1 MPPEPAQ
8 SATRYIEAC
17 PVGCAGS
24 LDPTALVLPEGPLL
38 KCTECAQLVS
48 QVSAARYWEAMQ
60 AFDEPQFN
68 QPTPHELARRIS
80 VAQRRLKRIAAL
92 LGQPPAASRLIDVGC
107 SRGHFVAAAA
117 ARGFKAEGVE
127 PAPQIAAA
135 AREAGLVVHSG
146 LLEDLQLPDASF
158 DAVTLFEVLEHL
170 KEPIALVRE
179 CARILKPGG
188 ILCVT
193 TGNAASW
200 TVACIG
206 ARWDYFHIEQDAGHV
221 SFFNPASL
229 ALLAQR
235 GGFRP
240 EAIETA
246 RVKFFDKGE
255 VSRARYALGK
265 LAAECLSLPAR
276 LAGRGHDMIGYLR
289 RG

>member
-1 MPPEPAQ
+1 MPPERLDRA
-8 SATRYIEAC
+8 ARHIDAC
-17 PVGCAGS
+17 PVGCAGA
-24 LDPTALVLPEGPLL
+24 LEPTALVLPEGPLL
-38 KCTECAQLVS
+38 KCSACAQLVS

-68 QPTPHELARRIS
+68 QPTQREAARRTS

-92 LGQPPAASRLIDVGC
+92 LGQPPGDCRLIDVGC
-107 SRGHFVAAAA
+107 SRGHFVSAAAA
-117 ARGFKAEGVE
+117 LGFMAEGVE

-135 AREAGLVVHSG
+135 ARASGLVVHLG
-146 LLEDLQLPDASF
+146 LLEDLRLPDASF
-158 DAVTLFEVLEHL
+158 DAVTLFEVIEHL
-170 KEPIALVRE
+170 KEPIPLLRE

-188 ILCVT
+188 ILCIT

-200 TVACIG
+200 TVALTG

-235 GGFRP
+235 GGFRA

-255 VSRARYALGK
+255 VGRVRYALGK
-265 LAAECLSLPAR
+265 LAAELLSLPAR
-276 LAGRGHDMIGYLR
+276 LASRGHDMIAYLR